1 MEISRIEEL
10 LKSFKKKRIL
20 VIGDVMLDEFIWGKV
35 SRISPEAPV
44 PVVEVT
50 SETAYPGGAANV
62 ARNLKE
68 FCAEAHVLGII
79 GEDRYGTQLRQI
91 MTEMDLAVD
100 CLLQDPTYST
110 IVKTR
115 IVARQQQMVRV
126 DREVITPVS
135 ATLLHSALT
144 RLESI
149 APNVDAFIFE
159 DYAKGLLSQEFV
171 TQATRIIVATGK
183 VVTADPNP
191 KNPLQWHGLTAIKP
205 NRSEAFR
212 CAEIVENDPDNDFT
226 PQSRLPEVSQRLLEK
241 WQTEHLLITLGEN
254 GMVLFERDA
263 EPYHI
268 PTRAQEVY
276 DVSGAGD
283 TAIALFTLALAS
295 GTTPREAAEI
305 SNHASS
311 VVVGKLGT
319 ATLTP
324 TELLA
329 SFERLKSNNP

>member
-1 MEISRIEEL
+1 MKRIGEL
-10 LKSFKKKRIL
+10 LQAFRKKRLL

-44 PVVEVT
+44 PVVEV
-50 SETAYPGGAANV
+50 SGESAYPGGAANV

-68 FCAEAHVLGII
+68 FCDEAHVMGII
-79 GEDRYGTQLRQI
+79 GTDRHGAQLRQL
-91 MTEMDLAVD
+91 MLELGLDLR
-100 CLLQDPTYST
+100 CLFEDADYKT

-115 IVARQQQMVRV
+115 IVARQQQLVRV
-126 DREVITPVS
+126 DREQLTAPAS
-135 ATLLHSALT
+135 GQMEHALSC
-144 RLESI
+144 LEKI
-149 APNVDAFIFE
+149 LPEVDAVIFE
-159 DYAKGLLSQEFV
+159 DYAKGLLGQEFV
-171 TQATRIIVATGK
+171 TRATALIVDAGK
-183 VVTADPNP
+183 IVTADPNP
-191 KNPLQWHGLTAIKP
+191 KNPLHWNSLTAIKP

-212 CAEIVENDPDNDFT
+212 CAGIEENDPDFDFT
-226 PQSRLPEVSQRLLEK
+226 ASSRLSEVSRKLLEK
-241 WQTEHLLITLGEN
+241 WHTQHLLITLGEN

-295 GTTPREAAEI
+295 GATAREAAEI

-324 TELLA
+324 AELLA
-329 SFERLKSNNP
+329 SFERHSP

>member
-1 MEISRIEEL
+1 MEINRITEL
-10 LKSFKKKRIL
+10 LKSFQKMHIL

-68 FCAEAHVLGII
+68 FCMETSVMGMVGKDLHGK
-79 GEDRYGTQLRQI
+79 QLTEI
-91 MTEMDLAVD
+91 MRALDLN
-100 CLLQDPTYST
+100 LEGLFEEEGYQT

-126 DREVITPVS
+126 DREVLTAPGASLIER
-135 ATLLHSALT
+135 ALV
-144 RLESI
+144 RLEQI
-149 APNVDAFIFE
+149 LPEVDGVIFE

-171 TQATRIIVATGK
+171 TKATEMIVQKGK
-183 VVTADPNP
+183 ILTADPNP
-191 KNPLQWHGLTAIKP
+191 KNPLVWNGLTAIKP

-212 CAEIVENDPDNDFT
+212 CAGVEENDPDNDFIT
-226 PQSRLPEVSQRLLEK
+226 TSRLPLVSQRLLEK
-241 WQTEHLLITLGEN
+241 WNSQYLLITLGEH
-254 GMVLFERDA
+254 GMVLFERDS

-283 TAIALFTLALAS
+283 TAIALFTLALAA
-295 GTTPREAAEI
+295 GATPRESAEI

-311 VVVGKLGT
+311 IVVGKLGT

-324 TELLA
+324 AELLA
-329 SFERLKSNNP
+329 SFERHDNAC

>member
-1 MEISRIEEL
+1 MENSRIESL
-10 LKSFKKKRIL
+10 LASFQNKRIL

-68 FCAEAHVLGII
+68 FCAEAHVLGVI
-79 GEDRYGTQLRQI
+79 GDDRHGAQLRQL
-91 MTEMDLAVD
+91 MTELSLADD
-100 CLLQDPTYST
+100 CLLQDSSYST

-126 DREVITPVS
+126 DREVLTPVS
-135 ATLLHSALT
+135 DALLESALT
-144 RLESI
+144 RLKNI
-149 APNVDAFIFE
+149 LPKIDAVIFE
-159 DYAKGLLSQEFV
+159 DYAKGLLSQELV
-171 TQATRIIVATGK
+171 SEATRLIVAAGK
-183 VVTADPNP
+183 IVTADPNP
-191 KNPLQWHGLTAIKP
+191 KNPLNWRGLTAIKP

-212 CAEIVENDPDNDFT
+212 CAGVVENDPDDDFT
-226 PQSRLPEVSQRLLEK
+226 PRSRLVEVSRRLLEK
-241 WQTEHLLITLGEN
+241 WQTQHLLITLGEH
-254 GMVLFERDA
+254 GMVLFEREL

-283 TAIALFTLALAS
+283 TAIALFTLSLAA
-295 GTTPREAAEI
+295 GATPREAAEI

-319 ATLTP
+319 ATVTP
-324 TELLA
+324 PELLA
-329 SFERLKSNNP
+329 SFYRLHG